1 MKVIGVFSSKGGVG
15 KTLISINLAQRLSK
29 YGNTGLI
36 DADMDNSNFA
46 QFTKFTQPVE
56 VMYDKTLKL
65 PIWNNVKVYS
75 NSLLLG
81 RERGVSMTGD
91 RYAQMIS
98 DIMEYGDWGNL
109 DYLVIDLPPGSS
121 DIWKSVLSIFANVLL
136 GDVIVVQPSMT
147 DSAIRGIRLHK
158 YYDIPVIGIVENM
171 AYFKCRHD
179 EIYYLFG
186 KSSGEKLAEQF
197 NVPYLG
203 AIPIIPDMNEKIA
216 NGEVFIESEVLD
228 NLAEKIT
235 TLEIPKT
242 SFLERLKESVLK
254 TIKEQIEKVIA
265 FIIVKTQKEIDAKG
279 VASRYGFTEQRPFAL
294 TITDESKQKIIS
306 RLFLKVKDGKLVVLS
321 KPQTVDFEIVASFK
335 TLARMIMGK
344 AKVNGNI
351 VPFDPFDAWACGDVV
366 VYGTGFM
373 PRAVSVLKYVFSDE
387 QFLSEV
393 RSKYGNI
400 LEQFI

>member
-1 MKVIGVFSSKGGVG
+1 
-15 KTLISINLAQRLSK
+15 
-29 YGNTGLI
+29 
-36 DADMDNSNFA
+36 
-46 QFTKFTQPVE
+46 
-56 VMYDKTLKL
+56 
-65 PIWNNVKVYS
+65 
-75 NSLLLG
+75 
-81 RERGVSMTGD
+81 MTGD

-147 DSAIRGIRLHK
+147 DSAIRGLRLHK

-171 AYFKCRHD
+171 AYFKCNHD

-186 KSSGEKLAEQF
+186 KSSGEELAKQF

-203 AIPIIPDMNEKIA
+203 AIPIIPDMNEKID

-254 TIKEQIEKVIA
+254 TIKEQIERVIA

-279 VASRYGFTEQRPFAL
+279 VALKYGFTEQRPFAL
-294 TITDESKQKIIS
+294 TVTDESKQKIIS

-351 VPFDPFDAWACGDVV
+351 VPFDSFDAWACGDVV

-373 PRAVSVLKYVFSDE
+373 PRAVSVLKHVFSDE